1 MGLAVAG
8 TADLAEVSW
17 VSLILASFYALTFP
31 FYMQYRSK
39 DSSQAVLVTVCKLI
53 VATFITPIPYFL
65 NTANSIS
72 YFLACF
78 CYLSTFF
85 LASIACLVIVRD
97 NKTFPESRN
106 SVPPSDSMDSS
117 VQ

>member
-8 TADLAEVSW
+8 PADLAEVSW

-39 DSSQAVLVTVCKLI
+39 DSSQPALVTTSKLI
-53 VATFITPIPYFL
+53 VGTTVTPIPYFL
-65 NTANSIS
+65 NTGKPVT
-72 YFLACF
+72 YFLTCF

-85 LASIACLVIVRD
+85 LASIACFVLVRD
-97 NKTFPESRN
+97 NNTFSESRY

-117 VQ
+117 AQ